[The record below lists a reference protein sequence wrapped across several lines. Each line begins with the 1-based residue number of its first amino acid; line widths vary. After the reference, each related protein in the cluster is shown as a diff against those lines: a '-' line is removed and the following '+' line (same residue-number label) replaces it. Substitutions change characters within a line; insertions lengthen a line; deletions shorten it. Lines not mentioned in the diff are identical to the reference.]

1 MEKNAISRL
10 AELFVLLDR
19 ERYNPTFVNNTTEFT
34 DEELKEVRNFFINNL
49 KENAAE
55 IVDYLITSCNG
66 PVARKYVIEN
76 KLNLIINSLLTSYQ
90 QMSMATQGA
99 QPYGLA
105 PNQQMFMQAN
115 QGAQACPPMPNSSAL
130 VAACNDLKNDVRY
143 GIDDPYNKLT
153 KSKDELRK
161 ALCNI
166 QGRVT
171 IARYYVPDYI
181 KESDNI
187 VCLVESNDFQERNKQ
202 QEFMCTVNDLV
213 EGTKDYSKGYNCDT
227 VLDFRSHMSP
237 DDNEKLRDVITNCV
251 KAVYSLLSELK
262 VTGVLPYCINS
273 TKETFEKKLKEAL
286 EELFS
291 YYNIDWYEPIRRQ
304 AMTWDHVKA
313 ISQHPLCT
321 IGGHTVSHT
330 VLNQLNEEEFRQEV
344 FKGIEKLQA
353 AIGKPIHHFAYP
365 YGSPNEIG
373 EREFQLISEF
383 GFKTVFSSYGGCIT
397 NENKNSITHL
407 PRVYLHE

>member
-273 TKETFEKKLKEAL
+273 TKETFEKKLKEAF
-286 EELFS
+286 EKTHHMNPGEFMTPMELRKNKKNLALS
-291 YYNIDWYEPIRRQ
+291 
-304 AMTWDHVKA
+304 V
-313 ISQHPLCT
+313 
-321 IGGHTVSHT
+321 
-330 VLNQLNEEEFRQEV
+330 
-344 FKGIEKLQA
+344 
-353 AIGKPIHHFAYP
+353 
-365 YGSPNEIG
+365 
-373 EREFQLISEF
+373 
-383 GFKTVFSSYGGCIT
+383 IT
-397 NENKNSITHL
+397 EDILFEDLDPKNSSQISDRDKLTFITDCDDTCEEDVYVPIFVPL
-407 PRVYLHE
+407 YTGRVAVIVAHNAFLIEEDKE